1 MDRLD
6 RDRLILT
13 CLVGFGILLISTS
26 QVESLPQTILL
37 GVLFGFCQGLS
48 YPAMMARM
56 LDRSD
61 RNNRAIVVSLF
72 TGSFGV
78 GINIS
83 VLVWGFI
90 AQIKGL
96 SFMFVFGG
104 SFVLVTAIVFV
115 MLGLWHRTTLSK
127 TNETSAPG
135 SRDPL

>member
-1 MDRLD
+1 
-6 RDRLILT
+6 
-13 CLVGFGILLISTS
+13 
-26 QVESLPQTILL
+26 
-37 GVLFGFCQGLS
+37 
-48 YPAMMARM
+48 MMARM

-61 RNNRAIVVSLF
+61 TNNRAIVVSLF

-83 VLVWGFI
+83 VLIWGFI

-115 MLGLWHRTTLSK
+115 MLGLWHGTTLPK
-127 TNETSAPG
+127 TNETSIQG
-135 SRDPL
+135 SRDRL